1 VVEAGLQPRKYGS
14 NLVCLPGMERSA
26 FEVFAV
32 DRLPEMVRDA
42 VMLAAESN
50 QERMLV
56 LP

>member
-1 VVEAGLQPRKYGS
+1 
-14 NLVCLPGMERSA
+14 MERSA

-32 DRLPEMVRDA
+32 DRLAEMVWDA

>member
-1 VVEAGLQPRKYGS
+1 
-14 NLVCLPGMERSA
+14 MERSA
-26 FEVFAV
+26 SEVFAV
-32 DRLPEMVRDA
+32 DGLPEMVRDA